1 MIKKLVFLMT
11 VCVVARFCFAET
23 TTQSTIRIKNV
34 NDRESMWNFVLKVDF
49 FLLKFYLNANNS

>member
-49 FLLKFYLNANNS
+49 FFA